1 MKAFTVLTTP
11 LFDRLLAKLV
21 QQHPELPDIFESA
34 IAILKTDPH
43 NLSRS
48 HAIKKLRG
56 IRGINPGDGRYR
68 LRVGR
73 WRFRYDIWG
82 KRQEIVFH
90 YCGLRREDTYR

>member
-34 IAILKTDPH
+34 ITILKTDPH
-43 NLSRS
+43 NLGRS

-56 IRGINPGDGRYR
+56 IKLGDGQYR

-73 WRFRYDIWG
+73 WRFRYDIWD
-82 KRQEIVFH
+82 KRQEIELN